1 MVEGRLT
8 VAFITGGVRAVW
20 AMPWRQD
27 RVLEMVVN
35 ELVPLVVCMPFLV
48 LIRVLQG
55 KPFAAVGFDVPNEM
69 AKMTT
74 DERWCRRWG
83 VR

>member
-1 MVEGRLT
+1 
-8 VAFITGGVRAVW
+8 
-20 AMPWRQD
+20 
-27 RVLEMVVN
+27 MVVN
-35 ELVPLVVCMPFLV
+35 ELVPVVVCVPFLV
-48 LIRVLQG
+48 LIRMLQG